1 MEVILKKDIEKLGSA
16 DELVTVKNG
25 YARNYLIPQGF
36 AIAATP
42 SAKKMHEETLR
53 QRSHKESKVL
63 EEAEALAAKLDG
75 VALSIGAKAGENGKI
90 FGSVNSIQL
99 AEALTA
105 KGFNIDRKNIS
116 LPDDAIKE
124 IGDYEATIKLHKKVS
139 KTVKFS
145 VVSE

>member
-1 MEVILKKDIEKLGSA
+1 
-16 DELVTVKNG
+16 
-25 YARNYLIPQGF
+25 
-36 AIAATP
+36 
-42 SAKKMHEETLR
+42 
-53 QRSHKESKVL
+53 
-63 EEAEALAAKLDG
+63 
-75 VALSIGAKAGENGKI
+75 
-90 FGSVNSIQL
+90 GSVNSIQL